1 MLDKKNS
8 QGLPFEF
15 LVFSKWYLKDIGLI
29 TKTGES
35 DELSNGNSD
44 NISEASSRVSDE
56 K

>member
-15 LVFSKWYLKDIGLI
+15 LVFLKWYLKDIGLI

-44 NISEASSRVSDE
+44 NISDASSRVSDG